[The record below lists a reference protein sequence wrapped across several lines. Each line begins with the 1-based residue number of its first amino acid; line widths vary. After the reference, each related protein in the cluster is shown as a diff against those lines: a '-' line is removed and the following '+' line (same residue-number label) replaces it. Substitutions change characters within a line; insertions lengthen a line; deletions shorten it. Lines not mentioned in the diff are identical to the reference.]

1 MYYVKTDKK
10 KLKYWAKKVVFRTL
24 GTYICYVYVALDKIA
39 EVRVHLA
46 KKISQATCNLDKL
59 GASKVLDSDIFLFN
73 KKDPRRSYKVSF

>member
-24 GTYICYVYVALDKIA
+24 GIYVYVALGKIA

-46 KKISQATCNLDKL
+46 KKITSNVQ
-59 GASKVLDSDIFLFN
+59 S
-73 KKDPRRSYKVSF
+73 R